1 MAALTASAGIVTIS
15 NTTDTYSPYS
25 SGTPRFL
32 PVGVIATFS
41 VAGRIILQDANGV
54 TLLDI
59 TGAANSTQWLDEHFF
74 QRGIAMW
81 TAPVKCAGTFPGGGK
96 LRLYGL

>member
-15 NTTDTYSPYS
+15 NTTDTYTPVTS
-25 SGTPRFL
+25 TPRFL
-32 PVGVIATFS
+32 PVAALATFS

-59 TGAANSTQWLDEHFF
+59 TGGTNSTQWLDDHFF
-74 QRGIAMW
+74 QRGIALW
-81 TAPVKCAGTFPGGGK
+81 VAPVKCAGTFPGGGK

>member
-15 NTTDTYSPYS
+15 NTTDTYTPVTT
-25 SGTPRFL
+25 TPRFL
-32 PVGVIATFS
+32 PVAALATFS
-41 VAGRIILQDANGV
+41 VAGRIILQDASGV

-59 TGAANSTQWLDEHFF
+59 TGATNTTVHIDDHFF
-74 QRGIAMW
+74 QRGIALW
-81 TAPVKCAGTFPGGGK
+81 VAPVKCAGTFPGGGK